1 MTANT
6 KEDFELKCG
15 LLDDTFTILD
25 MEKVLFHSLENLSET

>member
-25 MEKVLFHSLENLSET
+25 FEKILLTSTDSLND